1 MGEQNTLS
9 RRAFISCAATAT
21 AAMALT
27 ASNPIQAHAATA
39 AEKKAEAEAMLAKV
53 NVMQGKLKEASE
65 AYEEAMGRRAEAQA
79 NMDDAQ
85 NRIDEASEQISD
97 LQEKLGVRAR
107 NMYRS
112 GSSSFLDM
120 LLGATSFQAFTTN
133 WDVLNDMNESDS
145 QMVEETKELRADVEE
160 QKKVFEAEEQVAAEQ
175 EAKAEAIVQETESL
189 VAEYE
194 ASYQQLSAEAAQLLE
209 AERKAAE
216 EAERRRA
223 EQEAQR
229 QKQLYPS
236 NNNFNDSY
244 PAKVGG
250 TAVSRAQGEIGK
262 PYVWGACGPNGFDCS
277 GLVSFCL
284 SGVYGKRLGTAS
296 TFTTW
301 TRVSNPQPGDICCN
315 SHHCGIY
322 IGGGQMIHAP
332 QPGERVK
339 VGPVQSGMIYT
350 RY

>member
-27 ASNPIQAHAATA
+27 AANPLQAHAVTA
-39 AEKKAEAEAMLAKV
+39 AEKKAEAEAMMAKL
-53 NVMQGKLKEASE
+53 NIMQEKLQEAS
-65 AYEEAMGRRAEAQA
+65 ASYEEAMGRREEAQA
-79 NMDDAQ
+79 NMEDAQ
-85 NRIDEASEQISD
+85 TKIDEATSQISD
-97 LQEKLGVRAR
+97 LQEHLGTRAR

-112 GSSSFLDM
+112 GSSSFIDM
-120 LLGATSFQAFTTN
+120 LLGATTFQAFTTN
-133 WDVLNDMNESDS
+133 WDLLNDMNESDS
-145 QMVEETKELRADVEE
+145 QMVEQTKELRADVEE
-160 QKKVFEAEEQVAAEQ
+160 QKKVFEAEEKVAAEE
-175 EAKAEAIVQETESL
+175 EARAESIVNETQGL
-189 VAEYE
+189 VSEYQT
-194 ASYQQLSAEAAQLLE
+194 AYQQLSSEAAALLE

-223 EQEAQR
+223 EQEQERER
-229 QKQLYPS
+229 QNRRDGDNYPQT
-236 NNNFNDSY
+236 
-244 PAKVGG
+244 VGG
-250 TAVSRAQGEIGK
+250 TAVSRAYGEIGK
-262 PYVWGACGPNGFDCS
+262 PYVWGACGPGSFDCS

-296 TFTTW
+296 SFTRW
-301 TRVSNPQPGDICCN
+301 PRVGNPKPGDICCN

-322 IGGGQMIHAP
+322 IGNGQMIHAP
-332 QPGERVK
+332 QAGENVK

>member
-21 AAMALT
+21 ATMALT
-27 ASNPIQAHAATA
+27 ASYPIQAHAATA

-160 QKKVFEAEEQVAAEQ
+160 QKKVFEAEEKVAAEQ
-175 EAKAEAIVQETESL
+175 EAKAEAIVEETQSL
-189 VAEYE
+189 VDEYE
-194 ASYQQLSAEAAQLLE
+194 ASYKQLSEEAAALLE

-223 EQEAQR
+223 EQERQR
-229 QKQLYPS
+229 QNKIPGG
-236 NNNFNDSY
+236 NFNDSY
-244 PAKVGG
+244 PQTVGG
-250 TAVSRAQGEIGK
+250 TAVSRAYGEIGK
-262 PYVWGACGPNGFDCS
+262 PYVWGACGPSGFDCS

-284 SGVYGKRLGTAS
+284 SGVYGKRLGTAAS
-296 TFTTW
+296 FTRL

-315 SHHCGIY
+315 SGHCGIY

-332 QPGERVK
+332 QPGDRVK